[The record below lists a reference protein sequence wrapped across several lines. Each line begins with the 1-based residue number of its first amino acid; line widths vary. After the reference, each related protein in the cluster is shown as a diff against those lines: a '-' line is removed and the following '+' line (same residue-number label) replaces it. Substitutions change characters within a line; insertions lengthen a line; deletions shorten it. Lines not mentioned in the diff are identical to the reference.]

1 MKSRFELFQTKL
13 GKSDRDMA
21 LRCGVTRQQV
31 NYWKIY
37 GVRRW
42 EVAER
47 LARRLNTTPETLIGT
62 IKGI

>member
-21 LRCGVTRQQV
+21 LRCGATRQQV

-42 EVAER
+42 EVAE
-47 LARRLNTTPETLIGT
+47 
-62 IKGI
+62 

>member
-47 LARRLNTTPETLIGT
+47 LA
-62 IKGI
+62 

>member
-1 MKSRFELFQTKL
+1 MKSRFELYQNKVRKTDSEL
-13 GKSDRDMA
+13 A
-21 LRCGVTRQQV
+21 AVCGVTRQQV

-37 GVRRW
+37 GVKRW

-47 LARRLNTTPETLIGT
+47 LANKLRTTPEELIGT